1 MPIIK
6 EQQNWDTEKI
16 INMHT
21 IIQTTMSDSSIY
33 LMSCPEESFIS
44 RWMGYE
50 VKIKEHMQRI
60 RREAAKTEQKPQDG
74 AEQ

>member
-1 MPIIK
+1 MKTVEETGNLAIPVHLQDAHYK

-44 RWMGYE
+44 QVGWDM
-50 VKIKEHMQRI
+50 K
-60 RREAAKTEQKPQDG
+60 
-74 AEQ
+74 

>member
-1 MPIIK
+1 MPNRM
-6 EQQNWDTEKI
+6 EQQNWDTERI

-44 RWMGYE
+44 QVGWDM
-50 VKIKEHMQRI
+50 K
-60 RREAAKTEQKPQDG
+60 
-74 AEQ
+74 

>member
-1 MPIIK
+1 MLIIK

-44 RWMGYE
+44 PVGWDM
-50 VKIKEHMQRI
+50 K
-60 RREAAKTEQKPQDG
+60 
-74 AEQ
+74 